1 MLEQTYHV
9 GLSKVRMV
17 CNLVHAIIDLNK
29 YSPPATEGQGNS
41 FVNLFMGIGY
51 QELAIGRV
59 TRSLQTRLASCHNDA
74 PESRQ

>member
-17 CNLVHAIIDLNK
+17 CNLVHAIIDLDK

-41 FVNLFMGIGY
+41 FVNLFMGIGCALCY
-51 QELAIGRV
+51 LLANGRTLTYPV
-59 TRSLQTRLASCHNDA
+59 
-74 PESRQ
+74 EEY